1 MSSIVAVEGTSLE
14 PDLSA
19 EDRAAL
25 QEAVRTLERP
35 SFAARLSNAVG
46 KPLELMGQAL
56 PAVVTDAASKAS
68 ERALKAAL
76 RAALA
81 SLRQERPIA
90 ASPLVHKVLAAT
102 SGAVGGA
109 FGLSALLVEL
119 PVSTTL
125 MLRAIASIAKEAGED
140 LTDPETALTC
150 LQVFALGGGTASDQ
164 LHDSGYLAVRAA
176 LARSLTEAARYV
188 TERSLI
194 EESAPVLVRF
204 LAQIAARFGIV
215 VSQKVAAQAVPVLG
229 ALGGAAA
236 NAAFMDHFQ
245 SIARAHFTVRRLER
259 AYGAGKVRAL
269 YEAFRRELNAEA
281 PPAPGGEAAR
291 ALARTDAWSETHG
304 DSS

>member
-1 MSSIVAVEGTSLE
+1 MSSIVAVESTSLE

-25 QEAVRTLERP
+25 REAVRTLERP

-140 LTDPETALTC
+140 LTDPETALAC

-259 AYGAGKVRAL
+259 AYGAGRVRTL
-269 YEAFRRELNAEA
+269 YEAFRREINAEA
-281 PPAPGGEAAR
+281 PPAPGDEAIR
-291 ALARTDAWSETHG
+291 APARTDAWSETHSG
-304 DSS
+304 PA

>member
-25 QEAVRTLERP
+25 REAVRTLERP

-140 LTDPETALTC
+140 LTDPETALAC

-176 LARSLTEAARYV
+176 LARSFTEAARYV

-194 EESAPVLVRF
+194 EENAPVLVRF

-259 AYGAGKVRAL
+259 AYGAGRVRTL
-269 YEAFRRELNAEA
+269 YEAFRREINAGA
-281 PPAPGGEAAR
+281 PPAPGDEETR
-291 ALARTDAWSETHG
+291 APARTDAWSETHSG
-304 DSS
+304 PA